1 MVIFEEGRVVMFN
14 WTGLFPFLAT
24 AVTFF
29 AFGAIC
35 MIAFSSKGKYEAT
48 TEAFNKGYERGKTEE
63 KERIGKLLDKYIE
76 DLERGKRSDSEG
88 VSIADNLY

>member
-1 MVIFEEGRVVMFN
+1 MFN
-14 WTGLFPFLAT
+14 WTGLFLFLAT

-29 AFGAIC
+29 VFGMVIMAVC
-35 MIAFSSKGKYEAT
+35 ATNSQYEAT
-48 TEAFNKGYERGKTEE
+48 TEAFNAGYERGKTEE

-76 DLERGKRSDSEG
+76 DLERGKRRDSEG

>member
-1 MVIFEEGRVVMFN
+1 MFN
-14 WTGLFPFLAT
+14 WMGLFLFLAT

-29 AFGAIC
+29 VFGMVIMAVC
-35 MIAFSSKGKYEAT
+35 ATNSQYEAT
-48 TEAFNKGYERGKTEE
+48 TEAFNAGYERGKTEE

-88 VSIADNLY
+88 VSVSDSVS